1 MTPSAFTRL
10 VLHHDRHL
18 LAVNK
23 PAGMLSQPDR
33 TGDTPV
39 AVHASAWLAAT
50 ASPGLPRAKVVHR
63 LDRRATGVLMLAR
76 SERAATRLASAFRQ
90 RSVVKSYL
98 VMCAG
103 RPCRDLSE
111 SARGRVDASIAHD
124 EAAVRGRR
132 MLPVGDDHNGPSQ
145 RASLAWR
152 ALGVSGEHAL
162 LAVGIDGG
170 RKHQIRSLLASAG
183 MPVVGDVRY
192 GGHPTDGRVLALHA
206 ATLALD
212 HPIGGYSPLRLCA
225 GPALPPEWVEDSGAR
240 LGLPRPLVTLAQRVL
255 FDTWEARD
263 AHTVVLDAGLPT
275 LWDSPAG

>member
-1 MTPSAFTRL
+1 MTPSSFARL

-33 TGDTPV
+33 TGDAPV
-39 AVHASAWLAAT
+39 AALASAWLAAT
-50 ASPGLPRAKVVHR
+50 ASPGLPHAKVVHR
-63 LDRRATGVLMLAR
+63 LDRRATGVLVLAR

-90 RSVVKSYL
+90 RSVVKHYL

-103 RPCRDLSE
+103 RPCRELSE
-111 SARGRVDASIAHD
+111 AAGGRVDASIALD
-124 EAAVRGRR
+124 ESAVRGRR
-132 MLPVGDDHNGPSQ
+132 MLPVGDDHDGPSH

-152 ALGVSGEHAL
+152 ALGVSGDHAL

-192 GGHPTDGRVLALHA
+192 GGTAGRALALHA

-212 HPIGGYSPLRLCA
+212 HPIGGHAPLRLCA
-225 GPALPPEWVEDSGAR
+225 GPTLPPEWVEEAGAR
-240 LGLPRPLVTLAQRVL
+240 SRALPPPLVSLAQRVL
-255 FDTWEARD
+255 LDTWQARD
-263 AHTVVLDAGLPT
+263 AHAAPRDADRPT
-275 LWDSPAG
+275 LWDPPG

>member
-1 MTPSAFTRL
+1 MTPSAFARL

-33 TGDTPV
+33 THDVPV
-39 AVHASAWLAAT
+39 AELASAWLAAT
-50 ASPGLPRAKVVHR
+50 VSPGLPQAKVVHR
-63 LDRRATGVLMLAR
+63 LDRRATGVIVLAR
-76 SERAATRLASAFRQ
+76 SERAATRLASAFRR
-90 RSVVKSYL
+90 RSVVKHYL

-103 RPCRDLSE
+103 GPCHELSE
-111 SARGRVDASIAHD
+111 AASGRVDATIAHD
-124 EAAVRGRR
+124 VTAVRGQR
-132 MLPVGDDHNGPSQ
+132 MLPVGDDHDGPSQ

-152 ALGVSGEHAL
+152 ALGVSGDHAL

-192 GGHPTDGRVLALHA
+192 GGTAGRALALHA

-212 HPIGGYSPLRLCA
+212 HPIGGHAPLRLCA
-225 GPALPPEWVEDSGAR
+225 GPTLPPEWVEGAGTR
-240 LGLPRPLVTLAQRVL
+240 SALPPPLVTLAQRVL
-255 FDTWEARD
+255 SDTWQARD
-263 AHTVVLDAGLPT
+263 AHAAPQNADRPT
-275 LWDSPAG
+275 LWDPPG